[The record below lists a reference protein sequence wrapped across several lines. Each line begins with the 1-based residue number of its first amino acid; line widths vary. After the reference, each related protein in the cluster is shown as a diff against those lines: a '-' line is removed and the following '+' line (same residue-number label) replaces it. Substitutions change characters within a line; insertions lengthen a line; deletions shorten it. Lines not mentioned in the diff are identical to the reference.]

1 MLSLIL
7 VVLFIGLKIYLK
19 KCHKKSE
26 KNFENFWL
34 GVLLISCLL
43 GATYGIISR
52 DVYFYNSDLENY
64 IKCHEQASELENI
77 IQKFDSPSLD
87 FTDEEINI
95 IIEELSEKKLELEKE
110 KLPDEEKIKFYRFL
124 IYFG

>member
-7 VVLFIGLKIYLK
+7 VVLFIVLKIRIK
-19 KCHKKSE
+19 KCPKKSE
-26 KNFENFWL
+26 KNFENLGL

-43 GATYGIISR
+43 GSTYGIMSR

-95 IIEELSEKKLELEKE
+95 IIEELSEKKSELEKE

>member
-7 VVLFIGLKIYLK
+7 VVSIIVLMIYR
-19 KCHKKSE
+19 KKSLPFSP
-26 KNFENFWL
+26 KKFECFYSSIFIIA
-34 GVLLISCLL
+34 LIL
-43 GATYGIISR
+43 AAIYGIMFSQIYFCKS
-52 DVYFYNSDLENY
+52 DVENY

-95 IIEELSEKKLELEKE
+95 IIEELSEKKSELEKE